1 MKTIKLF
8 GAVMF
13 LAIAASFAITTQANP
28 LDPNPQMYHYGF
40 ILSCGQTVHRSFDHE
55 LTTQEIIQW
64 TDFFEDTI
72 CAAME
77 KPGFA

>member
-1 MKTIKLF
+1 MKTIKLL

-13 LAIAASFAITTQANP
+13 LVITASFAISTQANN
-28 LDPNPQMYHYGF
+28 LDPKLYHYSF
-40 ILSCGQTVHRSFDHE
+40 ILSCGQTVYRSFNHE
-55 LTTQEIIQW
+55 LTTQELLEW